1 MWTYGVK
8 SHANNGL
15 KAVCLLCSKE
25 METSNLDKHIK
36 RNHKPEAKRAG
47 MTTQPKAAGVPEDES
62 HMKCDTC
69 GRSGKGD
76 PVAFTAGTIEI

>member
-1 MWTYGVK
+1 
-8 SHANNGL
+8 
-15 KAVCLLCSKE
+15 
-25 METSNLDKHIK
+25 
-36 RNHKPEAKRAG
+36 